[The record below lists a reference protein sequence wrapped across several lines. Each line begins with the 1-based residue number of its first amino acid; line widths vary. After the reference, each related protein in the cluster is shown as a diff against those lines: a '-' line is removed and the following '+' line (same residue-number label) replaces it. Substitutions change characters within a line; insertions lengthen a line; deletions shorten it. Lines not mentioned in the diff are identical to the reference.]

1 MHPKGPA
8 LSALPAH
15 SPSAPVWYE
24 ANPAQKGLWVLDQ
37 VEQLRPTSL
46 IPTVV
51 KFTGPL
57 DHGLLVTAVQ
67 RVLDRHPALRS
78 RFRLDAEHRR
88 IEYRTDGPA
97 AEAGFIDAAAEGWS
111 EEELARLVDVLCYA
125 PFELGQEAPVRA
137 EVIRLDGDTVLLVLT
152 VHHIVCDGWS
162 RSLLMA
168 EVATVYRA
176 LLAGGEPALSSPPH
190 PSEVV
195 TMLGPGELDERLP
208 DVVERLRGAPIEVEV
223 PFRRDTDDTSLAGG
237 SLATRFD
244 EELTEALLAA
254 AGEEGCTPFMT
265 GVALL
270 AGTLAR
276 TGSQRDFLFAFGWPG
291 RDDPAVA
298 DAIGMFMNTVM
309 IRVTLDDTTTWR
321 ELLRSARFGAMEAFI
336 DADVPLDAVT
346 AALKPERD
354 VIWPPLSAVLV
365 NMAEVPADMELAP
378 GVLGRLQPLP
388 SLHMKYDLGLFVCL
402 DGESGR
408 NRLELSVDYTK
419 ALYGDDAVAD
429 FLADLRRSALALS
442 HSLEETVTDT
452 STEAVDLSTP
462 EARIALVRSLWQEVL
477 KTDEVADDVSFFDVG
492 GDSLLLIVLV
502 ERMTQAS
509 GRSVKTMD
517 IFRAGTVRGHAELL
531 AAPAAAAAAGS
542 GASARE
548 RLLGA
553 ARAGGQG

>member
-1 MHPKGPA
+1 M
-8 LSALPAH
+8 
-15 SPSAPVWYE
+15 WYE

-37 VEQLRPTSL
+37 IEHLRPTSL
-46 IPTVV
+46 VPTVME
-51 KFTGPL
+51 FTGPV
-57 DHGLLVTAVQ
+57 DHGLLVSAVQ

-78 RFRLDAEHRR
+78 RFRLDVRHRR
-88 IEYRTDGPA
+88 IEYRTDESP

-111 EEELARLVDVLCYA
+111 AEELTRLVDVLCYT
-125 PFELGQEAPVRA
+125 PFQLGDEPPARA
-137 EVIRLDGDTVLLVLT
+137 EVIRIGEGSTLLVLT

-176 LLAGGEPALSSPPH
+176 LAAGSEPVLSSPPH

-195 TMLGPGELDERLP
+195 TMLAADELDERLP
-208 DVVERLRGAPIEVEV
+208 DAVERLRGAPIEVEV
-223 PFRRDTDDTSLAGG
+223 PFRRETGDTSLAGA
-237 SLATRFD
+237 SQVARFD

-254 AGEEGCTPFMT
+254 AGAEGCTPFMT

-276 TGSQRDFLFAFGWPG
+276 TGGQRDFLFAFGWPG

-298 DAIGMFMNTVM
+298 EAIGMFMNTVM
-309 IRVTLDDTTTWR
+309 IRVALDDTTTWR
-321 ELLRSARFGAMEAFI
+321 ELLRTARFGAMEAFI
-336 DADVPLDAVT
+336 DGDVPLDAVT

-365 NMAEVPADMELAP
+365 NMAEVPQDMELAP
-378 GVLGRLQPLP
+378 GVTGRLQPLP

-402 DGESGR
+402 AEEAGR
-408 NRLELSVDYTK
+408 SRLELSVDYTK
-419 ALYGDDAVAD
+419 ALYDQDAVSG
-429 FLADLRRSALALS
+429 FLADLRRSAIALS
-442 HSLEETVTDT
+442 QFPEETVIDSSTTD
-452 STEAVDLSTP
+452 VDLSTP
-462 EARIALVRSLWQEVL
+462 EARLELVRSLWLEVL
-477 KTDEVADDVSFFDVG
+477 KADEVADDVSFFDVG

-509 GRSVKTMD
+509 GRAIKTMD
-517 IFRAGTVRGHAELL
+517 MFRAGTVRGHAELL
-531 AAPAAAAAAGS
+531 ATQAGAATS
-542 GASARE
+542 RSTTSARD

-553 ARAGGQG
+553 ARATSQG